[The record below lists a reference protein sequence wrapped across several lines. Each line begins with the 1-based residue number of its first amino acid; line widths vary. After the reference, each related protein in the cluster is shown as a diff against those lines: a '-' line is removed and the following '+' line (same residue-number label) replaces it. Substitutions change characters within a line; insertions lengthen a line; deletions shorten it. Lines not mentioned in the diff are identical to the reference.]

1 MVETTDDVLHVVGGK
16 PLNGTIKVRGAKNF
30 VSKAMVAA
38 LLAPGTSVLKNVP
51 EIRDVHVVSDL
62 LRLHGVDVDVNGDDG
77 IVTIDAKN
85 VQLADVADVDT
96 LSGSS
101 RIPILFSGPLLHRLG
116 EAFIPALGG
125 CNIGGRPIDFHLE
138 TLRKLGADVDKEHK
152 DGIHITAPNGL
163 HGAKIHLPYPSVGAT
178 EQTLLAAVLADG
190 KTELSGAATE
200 PEIMDLVAVL
210 QKMGAIISVD
220 VDRTFRIE
228 GVKEL
233 KGYTHTALTDRIEAA
248 SWASA
253 ALATHGDVFVK
264 GATQPEMM
272 TFLNVF
278 RKIGGEFDITDK
290 GIRFWHPGGDL
301 KPVAIETDVHPGFM
315 TDWQQPLV
323 VAMTQA
329 KGVSVVHETVYEN
342 RFGFTDAL
350 VRMGATVQLHKDCL
364 GPTPCRFGH
373 QNFKHSAIITGKTP
387 LRGADINVPDLRG
400 GFSHVIAA
408 LTAEGTSNVT
418 GVSVISRGYEH
429 FVDKLTALGANFE
442 VTA

>member
-1 MVETTDDVLHVVGGK
+1 MAESENDVLHVVGGK

-38 LLAPGTSVLKNVP
+38 LLAPGKSVLKNVP

-62 LRLHGVDVDVNGDDG
+62 LRLHGVDVEVDGTNG
-77 IVTIDAKN
+77 IVNIDATH

-101 RIPILFSGPLLHRLG
+101 RIPILFSGPLVHRLG

-125 CNIGGRPIDFHLE
+125 CAIGGRPIDFHLE
-138 TLRKLGADVDKEHK
+138 TLRKLGATVDKEHK

-178 EQTLLAAVLADG
+178 EQT
-190 KTELSGAATE
+190 GAAIE

-233 KGYTHTALTDRIEAA
+233 NGFTHTSLTDRIEAA

-253 ALATHGDVFVK
+253 ALATRGDIFVK

-278 RKIGGEFDITDK
+278 RKVGGKFEVTDR

-323 VAMTQA
+323 VALTQA
-329 KGVSVVHETVYEN
+329 NGLSIVHETVYEN
-342 RFGFTDAL
+342 RFGFTKPL
-350 VRMGATVQLHKDCL
+350 VQMGATIQLYRECL
-364 GPTPCRFGH
+364 GSLPCRFQQRNYKHSAVIFGPTPL
-373 QNFKHSAIITGKTP
+373 TG
-387 LRGADINVPDLRG
+387 RDIDVPDLRG
-400 GFSHVIAA
+400 GFSHLIAA
-408 LTAEGTSNVT
+408 LAASGPSNVH
-418 GVSVISRGYEH
+418 GISLIDRGYAD
-429 FVDKLTALGANFE
+429 FRGKLAALGADFE
-442 VTA
+442 

>member
-62 LRLHGVDVDVNGDDG
+62 LRLHGVDVDVNGDDC
-77 IVTIDAKN
+77 IVTIDANN

-290 GIRFWHPGGDL
+290 GIRF
-301 KPVAIETDVHPGFM
+301 
-315 TDWQQPLV
+315 
-323 VAMTQA
+323 
-329 KGVSVVHETVYEN
+329 
-342 RFGFTDAL
+342 
-350 VRMGATVQLHKDCL
+350 
-364 GPTPCRFGH
+364 
-373 QNFKHSAIITGKTP
+373 
-387 LRGADINVPDLRG
+387 
-400 GFSHVIAA
+400 
-408 LTAEGTSNVT
+408 
-418 GVSVISRGYEH
+418 
-429 FVDKLTALGANFE
+429 
-442 VTA
+442 